1 LIILHFYTIITDMQS
16 ISKEDTEIMGITDKG
31 NGCKGESLLK
41 SIKNFVAL
49 DVETTGLSSHTDK
62 IIEIG
67 LVRVRD
73 GVEKECFSSLI
84 QPGKR
89 ISSYITALTGITN
102 AMLADAPVM
111 DEILSGALDF
121 IGNDI
126 IVGHN
131 VNFDLGFMLAA
142 CMDVMQTGFGNDF
155 IDTMRF
161 SRKHFKELP
170 NHKLATLVC
179 AFCIDQRDAH
189 RALADALATARC
201 YLHMCEQIAKNKKVA
216 V

>member
-1 LIILHFYTIITDMQS
+1 M
-16 ISKEDTEIMGITDKG
+16 MGTNEKG
-31 NGCKGESLLK
+31 NCCKGESLLK
-41 SIKNFVAL
+41 SINNFVAL

-67 LVRVRD
+67 LVRVRG

-84 QPGKR
+84 QPGRR
-89 ISSYITALTGITN
+89 ISSYITSLTGITN
-102 AMLADAPVM
+102 AMLADAPAM
-111 DEILSGALDF
+111 DEILPAAIDF
-121 IGNDI
+121 IGDDI

-142 CMDVMQTGFGNDF
+142 CMDVMQTGFGNNF

-170 NHKLATLVC
+170 NHKLSTLVC
-179 AFCIDQRDAH
+179 SFCIEQGDAH

-201 YLHMCEQIAKNKKVA
+201 YLHMCGQIAKNKKVA